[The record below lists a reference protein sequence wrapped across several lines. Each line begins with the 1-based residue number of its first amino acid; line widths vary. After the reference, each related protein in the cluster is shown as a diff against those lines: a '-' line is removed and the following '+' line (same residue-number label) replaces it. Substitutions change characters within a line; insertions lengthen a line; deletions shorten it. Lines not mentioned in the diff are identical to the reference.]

1 LLNFLYFFKVVTV
14 FFVVFILGIELF
26 FSTITVFVSII
37 SEGLLTATA
46 LLSSPKLSTTSILY
60 ENRVDTKIKLYLYST
75 QRNLMQD
82 KKTLINE
89 IKELW
94 KSEKIEDF
102 DISPELLKY
111 LELKDLEELKAK
123 ILNSKTNLTQEQKDW
138 LFQFRKY

>member
-1 LLNFLYFFKVVTV
+1 
-14 FFVVFILGIELF
+14 
-26 FSTITVFVSII
+26 
-37 SEGLLTATA
+37 
-46 LLSSPKLSTTSILY
+46 
-60 ENRVDTKIKLYLYST
+60 
-75 QRNLMQD
+75 MQD